1 MNQLR
6 ELRISLNLSQVE
18 AARMLQI
25 SRRTY
30 QNYEAK
36 KDDSDKKYQYY
47 LFQLQKLN
55 AIDEN
60 HGILTMEYIKDT
72 VAQVFKKYDVNFCY
86 LFGSYAKK
94 KATPTSDVDLLIDS
108 SITGLNYFGLV
119 EDLRK
124 SLNKR
129 IDLLKLDQLTNNLEL
144 IQEIMKDGIKIYG

>member
-18 AARMLQI
+18 AAKMLQI

-36 KDDSDKKYQYY
+36 KDFSDKKYQYY
-47 LFQLQKLN
+47 LFQLHKLN
-55 AIDEN
+55 TIDEN

-72 VAQVFKKYDVNFCY
+72 VAQVLKKYDVNFCF

-94 KATPTSDVDLLIDS
+94 KATQTSDVDLLIDS
-108 SITGLNYFGLV
+108 PITGLNYFGLV

-144 IQEIMKDGIKIYG
+144 IQEIMKSGIKIYG

>member
-18 AARMLQI
+18 AAKMLQI

-36 KDDSDKKYQYY
+36 KDYLDKKYQYY

-55 AIDEN
+55 TIDEN

-72 VAQVFKKYDVNFCY
+72 VAQVLKKYDVNFCY

-108 SITGLNYFGLV
+108 PITGLDYFGLV

-124 SLNKR
+124 SLNKK
-129 IDLLKLDQLTNNLEL
+129 IDLLKLDQLTDNLEL
-144 IQEIMKDGIKIYG
+144 IQEIMKNGIKIYG

>member
-1 MNQLR
+1 MNELK
-6 ELRISLNLSQVE
+6 ELRLSLALSQTE
-18 AARMLQI
+18 AAKLLQI
-25 SRRTY
+25 LRRTY

-36 KDDSDKKYQYY
+36 KDYLDKKYQYY

-55 AIDEN
+55 TIDEN

-72 VAQVFKKYDVNFCY
+72 VAQVLKKYDVNFCY

-108 SITGLNYFGLV
+108 PITGLDYFGLV

-124 SLNKR
+124 SLNKK

-144 IQEIMKDGIKIYG
+144 IQEIMKEGIKIYG

>member
-18 AARMLQI
+18 AAKMLQI

-36 KDDSDKKYQYY
+36 KDCLDKKYQYY
-47 LFQLQKLN
+47 LFQLHKLN
-55 AIDEN
+55 TIDEN

-108 SITGLNYFGLV
+108 PITGLNYFGLV
-119 EDLRK
+119 EDLRR

>member
-18 AARMLQI
+18 AAKMLQI

-36 KDDSDKKYQYY
+36 KDYLDKKYQYY
-47 LFQLQKLN
+47 LFQLHKLN
-55 AIDEN
+55 TIDEN

-72 VAQVFKKYDVNFCY
+72 VAQVLNKYDVNFCY

-119 EDLRK
+119 EDLRR

>member
-18 AARMLQI
+18 AAKMLQI

-36 KDDSDKKYQYY
+36 KDYLDKKYQYY

-55 AIDEN
+55 TIDEN

-72 VAQVFKKYDVNFCY
+72 VAQVLKKYDVNFCY

-108 SITGLNYFGLV
+108 PITGLDYFGLV

-124 SLNKR
+124 SLNKK

-144 IQEIMKDGIKIYG
+144 IQEIMKNGIKIYG

>member
-1 MNQLR
+1 
-6 ELRISLNLSQVE
+6 
-18 AARMLQI
+18 MLQI

-36 KDDSDKKYQYY
+36 KDFADKKYQYY

-55 AIDEN
+55 TIDEN

-72 VAQVFKKYDVNFCY
+72 VAQVLKKYDVNFCY

-108 SITGLNYFGLV
+108 PITGLDYFGLV

-124 SLNKR
+124 SLNKK

-144 IQEIMKDGIKIYG
+144 IQEIMKEGIKIYG

>member
-1 MNQLR
+1 MNELK
-6 ELRISLNLSQVE
+6 ELRLSLALSQTE
-18 AARMLQI
+18 AAKLLQI

-30 QNYEAK
+30 QNYEAN
-36 KDDSDKKYQYY
+36 KDYLDKKYQYY

-55 AIDEN
+55 TIDEN

-108 SITGLNYFGLV
+108 PITGLNYFGLV

-124 SLNKR
+124 SLNKK

-144 IQEIMKDGIKIYG
+144 IQEIMKNGIKIYG

>member
-1 MNQLR
+1 MNELK
-6 ELRISLNLSQVE
+6 ELRLSLALSQTE
-18 AARMLQI
+18 AAKLLQI

-36 KDDSDKKYQYY
+36 KDYLDKKYQYY

-55 AIDEN
+55 TIDEN
-60 HGILTMEYIKDT
+60 HGILTIEYIKDT
-72 VAQVFKKYDVNFCY
+72 VAQVLKKYDVNFCY

-108 SITGLNYFGLV
+108 PITGLDYFGLV

-124 SLNKR
+124 SLNKK

-144 IQEIMKDGIKIYG
+144 IQEIMKEGIKIYG

>member
-1 MNQLR
+1 
-6 ELRISLNLSQVE
+6 
-18 AARMLQI
+18 MLQI

-36 KDDSDKKYQYY
+36 KDYLDKKYQYY

-55 AIDEN
+55 TIDEN

-72 VAQVFKKYDVNFCY
+72 VAQVLKKYDVNFCY

-108 SITGLNYFGLV
+108 PITGLDYFGLV

-124 SLNKR
+124 SLNKK

-144 IQEIMKDGIKIYG
+144 IQEIMKNGIKIYG

>member
-1 MNQLR
+1 MNESR

-18 AARMLQI
+18 AAKMLQI

-30 QNYEAK
+30 QTYEAK
-36 KDDSDKKYQYY
+36 KDYLDKKYQYY

-55 AIDEN
+55 TIDEN
-60 HGILTMEYIKDT
+60 HGILTMQYIKDT
-72 VAQVFKKYDVNFCY
+72 VAQIFKKYDVNFCY

-108 SITGLNYFGLV
+108 PITGLDYFGLV

-124 SLNKR
+124 SLNKK

-144 IQEIMKDGIKIYG
+144 IQEIMKSGIKIYG

>member
-18 AARMLQI
+18 AAKMLQI

-36 KDDSDKKYQYY
+36 KDYLDKKYQYY

-55 AIDEN
+55 TIDEN

-72 VAQVFKKYDVNFCY
+72 VAQVLKKYDVNFCY

-108 SITGLNYFGLV
+108 PITGLDYFGLV

-124 SLNKR
+124 SLNKK

-144 IQEIMKDGIKIYG
+144 IQEIMKEGIKIYG